1 MSFLSDELDTD
12 AIRSRLNKAGAFSI
26 ARWVAADVN
35 ALLAEVDRL
44 RAGSPPVAY
53 DNEMRKKDSRI
64 WVLERDLTALKD
76 AHAEEVARLE
86 RSAAHARSAA
96 AATER
101 ATEAERLSVVRYLRH
116 YAADTPPGPISPV
129 RKAAQA
135 FALRAADFVERGDHR
150 RIEIKEAS

>member
-26 ARWVAADVN
+26 ARWVANDVN

-64 WVLERDLTALKD
+64 WVLERDLASAK
-76 AHAEEVARLE
+76 EELSTTRLIAD
-86 RSAAHARSAA
+86 RARSAA
-96 AATER
+96 AAAKNE
-101 ATEAERLSVVRYLRH
+101 AEAERLAVCAWLTH
-116 YAADTPPGPISPV
+116 FANTTPPGPISPV
-129 RKAAQA
+129 RRSAQA
-135 FALRAADFVERGDHR
+135 FASRAAAVIERGEHR
-150 RIEIKEAS
+150 NGETP

>member
-44 RAGSPPVAY
+44 RAGSPPATY

-64 WVLERDLTALKD
+64 WVAERDLASAK
-76 AHAEEVARLE
+76 EELSTARLIAD
-86 RSAAHARSAA
+86 RARA
-96 AATER
+96 AATAAKNE
-101 ATEAERLSVVRYLRH
+101 AEAERLDVCAWLTH
-116 YAADTPPGPISPV
+116 FANTTPPGPISPV
-129 RKAAQA
+129 RRSAQA
-135 FALRAADFVERGDHR
+135 FASRAAAVIESGEHR
-150 RIEIKEAS
+150 NGETP